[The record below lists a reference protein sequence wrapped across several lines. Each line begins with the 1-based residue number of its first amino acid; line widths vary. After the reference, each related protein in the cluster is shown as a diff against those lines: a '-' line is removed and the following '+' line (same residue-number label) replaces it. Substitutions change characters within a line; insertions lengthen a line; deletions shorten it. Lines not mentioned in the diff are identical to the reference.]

1 MNEPTI
7 KIILVPVDFS
17 EITMSVVENAVY
29 FARLLSAR
37 LLLLH
42 VVHVP
47 PFAEAST
54 WLDPVVSPSVEHDI
68 TSQMK
73 RTAEANLKKLAEE
86 CGNEEG
92 SAEALVREG
101 VPFNEILK
109 CAEERGVDMIIL
121 GSHGRTGISYLLMGS
136 VASRVVHRAR
146 CSVLCIKSKG
156 EAASSQ

>member
-1 MNEPTI
+1 MNNPTI

-29 FARLLSAR
+29 FARLLSAK

-42 VVHVP
+42 VAHVP
-47 PFAEAST
+47 PLAEAST

-68 TSQMK
+68 VSQMK
-73 RTAEANLKKLAEE
+73 RTAEAKLKELAEE
-86 CGNEEG
+86 CGKEVV

-109 CAEERGVDMIIL
+109 CAEEKEVDMIIL

-136 VASRVVHRAR
+136 VASRVVHRAK
-146 CSVLCIKSKG
+146 CSVLCVKTKG
-156 EAASSQ
+156 EESEAE